1 MNGKE
6 VLSGHTFASRAEKE
20 QKEED
25 NWFHCKEGPMIDI
38 ENEENKEVYKS
49 QVILDFIWGYLFY
62 SDAKMHYYHAMD
74 STVIQFKFIHQ

>member
-1 MNGKE
+1 
-6 VLSGHTFASRAEKE
+6 
-20 QKEED
+20 
-25 NWFHCKEGPMIDI
+25 MIDI

-74 STVIQFKFIHQ
+74 STVIQF

>member
-1 MNGKE
+1 MMVYQSAVLGRNQRKCHRLELWMNGKE

-38 ENEENKEVYKS
+38 ENEENKELYKS
-49 QVILDFIWGYLFY
+49 QVILDFI
-62 SDAKMHYYHAMD
+62 
-74 STVIQFKFIHQ
+74 